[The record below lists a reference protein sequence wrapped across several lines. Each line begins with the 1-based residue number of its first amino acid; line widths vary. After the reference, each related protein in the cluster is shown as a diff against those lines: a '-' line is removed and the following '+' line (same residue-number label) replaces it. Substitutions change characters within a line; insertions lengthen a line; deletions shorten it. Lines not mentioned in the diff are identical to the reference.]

1 MIMIC
6 TKTIS
11 LNTSFQAAKLRKIYL
26 KIYSCN
32 TILTK
37 FIGCW
42 NYFKKKEHKK
52 CPPGYEGHK
61 RMRNNY
67 SFLLNQSLS
76 GGSNLVLSLSQ
87 LSLQFGNSRSVEY
100 IQRSKC

>member
-1 MIMIC
+1 MIC

-11 LNTSFQAAKLRKIYL
+11 LNSSFQAAKLRKIYL

-67 SFLLNQSLS
+67 SF
-76 GGSNLVLSLSQ
+76 
-87 LSLQFGNSRSVEY
+87 FT
-100 IQRSKC
+100 